1 MNQVNK
7 MDLQK
12 LKYFYEAAR
21 LEHITKAA
29 ENLCIAQ
36 PALTKAIRS
45 LEDELGV
52 ALFTRTGRNIQLTD
66 CGDYLK
72 KRLDTLL
79 PEIDGL
85 PEEINQLKSR
95 VNKTVKLNIL
105 AASSFVI
112 DSIIRYRKHH
122 PDVIFDFEQNISESG
137 SDIVI
142 YTDGIQQ
149 ISEKKYLRRSVK
161 QEEIFLAVPK
171 TSPFASRDSVNL
183 TEVKEE
189 SFVMLSSSRLFG
201 VVCNRL
207 CADVGFV
214 PKILFE
220 SDSPAAV
227 QNIVSTGTGVAFWP
241 EFSWGK
247 IKNKDVALLPISQPV
262 CRRELI
268 LELYDRFPQ
277 SEYAADFYD
286 FLIRRCRK

>member
-1 MNQVNK
+1 

-21 LEHITKAA
+21 IEHITKAA

-112 DSIIRYRKHH
+112 DSIIRYRKLH
-122 PDVIFDFEQNISESG
+122 PDVIFDFEQNISETG

-171 TSPFASRDSVNL
+171 TSPFAARDSVNL

-241 EFSWGK
+241 KFSWGK
-247 IKNKDVALLPISQPV
+247 IKNKDVALLPISHPV